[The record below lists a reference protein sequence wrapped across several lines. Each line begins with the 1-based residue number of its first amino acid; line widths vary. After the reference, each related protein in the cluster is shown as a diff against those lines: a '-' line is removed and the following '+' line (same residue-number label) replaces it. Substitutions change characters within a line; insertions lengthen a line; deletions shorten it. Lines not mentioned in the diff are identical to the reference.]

1 MPVGRVVSFDC
12 VRGYGFVSHP
22 SGEDAFMHAN
32 DILCD
37 RYIITP
43 GMQVEFEDTESER
56 GLKAVNIRPLD
67 QESAAGAGT
76 PAEGAPPAD
85 PASPLLTSAA
95 LRHEFTDVI
104 ISGAPSVTAA
114 QISQLR
120 DRLLRVARIHG
131 WVHD

>member
-1 MPVGRVVSFDC
+1 MSFDS

-37 RYIITP
+37 RYLIAP
-43 GMQVEFEDTESER
+43 GMPVQFEDTESER
-56 GLKAVNIRPLD
+56 GLKAVNVRLLEQMP
-67 QESAAGAGT
+67 SAEADGAHPAGPATDSTAGMT
-76 PAEGAPPAD
+76 
-85 PASPLLTSAA
+85 TSAE
-95 LRHEFTDVI
+95 LLQEFTDVI
-104 ISGAPSVTAA
+104 ISEAPSVTAA

-120 DRLLRVARIHG
+120 QRLLATARSHG